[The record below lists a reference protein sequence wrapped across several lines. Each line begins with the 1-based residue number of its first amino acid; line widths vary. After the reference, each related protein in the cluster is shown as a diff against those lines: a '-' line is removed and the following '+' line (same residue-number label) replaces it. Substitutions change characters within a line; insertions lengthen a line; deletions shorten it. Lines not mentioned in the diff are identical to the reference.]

1 MILAQ
6 SLNLVGQVNTVGQTI
21 HVKKV
26 SMIERLT
33 PEHND
38 DNVSTL
44 WINI

>member
-6 SLNLVGQVNTVGQTI
+6 NLNLVGQVNTVGQTI

-26 SMIERLT
+26 TIIERLT
-33 PEHND
+33 PEYINN
-38 DNVSTL
+38 NVSTL